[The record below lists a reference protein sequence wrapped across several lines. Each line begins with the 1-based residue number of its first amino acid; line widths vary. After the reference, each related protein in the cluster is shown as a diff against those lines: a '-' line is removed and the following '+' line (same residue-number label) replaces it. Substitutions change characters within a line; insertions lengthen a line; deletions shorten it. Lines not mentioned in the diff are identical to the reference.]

1 VKWCSVFDAAEFM
14 GEIVSFMES
23 IGVSDLPGSGLRF
36 PAAGW
41 DWDECCHA
49 CVWMAISG
57 RELPDGLVARMML
70 GPPSPLVKL
79 YCLWSEQREEVSV
92 PFDFRELAG

>member
-1 VKWCSVFDAAEFM
+1 VFDASEFM
-14 GEIVSFMES
+14 LEIVSFMET
-23 IGVSDLPGSGLRF
+23 IGVFDLPGSGLRF
-36 PAAGW
+36 PASGW
-41 DWDECCHA
+41 DWDDCCHA

-57 RELPDGLVARMML
+57 RELPDGLVARMFL

-79 YCLWSEQREEVSV
+79 YVEWSSRRGEVGL

>member
-1 VKWCSVFDAAEFM
+1 M
-14 GEIVSFMES
+14 GEIVSFMET
-23 IGVSDLPGSGLRF
+23 IGISDLPGSGLRF

-41 DWDECCHA
+41 DWDDCCQA

-57 RELPDGLVARMML
+57 VELSDALVARMML
-70 GPPSPLVKL
+70 GPSSPLVRL
-79 YCLWSEQREEVSV
+79 YVEWDSRRGEVSL